1 MAGQNYEC
9 DDKMVSHP
17 GHYQSNTGLE
27 VIDAVE
33 AFTEGLEGIE
43 ACDTGNIIKYICR
56 WKKKNGIQ
64 DLKKA
69 QWYLQHLINHV
80 EGLGEDIPNGSS
92 FKPGDLISVTTCN
105 GSVYHGRLIKNT
117 PASIYVENIDTS
129 MMIQIY
135 RTNIVGITNYNKE
148 GEKDS

>member
-80 EGLGEDIPNGSS
+80 EGVGEDLSLNHL
-92 FKPGDLISVTTCN
+92 GDLISVTTCN

-117 PASIYVENIDTS
+117 PASIYVENIDTL
-129 MMIQIY
+129 MMQQIY
-135 RTNIVGITNYNKE
+135 RTDIAGITNYNKE
-148 GEKDS
+148 GEKES